1 MDQRIRRRDA
11 PESGPYG
18 AYNQSYDER
27 SSYGTPT
34 PPAMASVLDG
44 VPLGSDEENSKL
56 LDLVDKLRE
65 CRVDQYIDLPQVVV
79 VGDQSSGKSSVLEA
93 ITQIPFPR
101 ASIACT
107 RFATQIRL
115 RRDPSLAQTVTKVS
129 IIPYRSKDKARYDSF
144 AHTVDEGSDFT
155 DIFQRA
161 ADLIFAER
169 TGNFLSR
176 DILSIE
182 RTGPSVPH
190 MMTVVDLP
198 GIIHNPTKTQTVHD
212 VEAISELSRFYMS
225 KDRTI
230 ILPIVGCDS
239 EYAKQ
244 IIIRRCKEAD
254 PAGIRTLGI
263 ITKPDMTLTAEREAE
278 FLDLAC
284 NKDERNKLQLGWHV
298 LRNRAHNEMSFT
310 SDQRDEAE
318 RKYFASTK
326 WSTRLEPSQLGVE
339 ALRKKLSTQLIRH
352 IANEVFKVQGDI
364 ERQLNQCKDKLKG
377 LGPGLDT
384 IDKMRQELQ
393 NLCKRSGSLTRE
405 AVQGHG
411 INPLGEDFFPRFN
424 DRTKKF
430 ARNLRSRVVI
440 LNETFSDNLERYG
453 SAYLIEG
460 TVTGQQVDLSQSRHA
475 SKSTRIPPKISR
487 KEFIEREVQPLIRDN
502 PGQELSVDINPRLVY
517 RLFQSYSENWPVL
530 AEQHG
535 DAVQKLCEEFLTEVM
550 TYAWPQRLRS
560 RAWRTFV
567 QKAMEERFK
576 DALKELDEL
585 KKDRYRNIR
594 TYHSAFDSKYY
605 QQRSTSS
612 VAGREA
618 TAPALNKFEDTL
630 NKMMLHYEHQLPT
643 FISNVITQ
651 VVERHLIDGM
661 EEIFESTAHTLSDAQ
676 TKGLM
681 EEDFATQAERKEIKD
696 MSDVLQEGLEICR
709 EIARRPD
716 LGPYEY
722 RDPKLA
728 GPDLDARIPRRSAPD
743 FGGAAALAASSA
755 AVTSD
760 PFVSSNRSSHSE
772 AYAAPSPQQ
781 QQHQAAF
788 EDHTYYDAHQHRDS
802 GLAYGE
808 SVVPAAA
815 MKTPTSAEEEDEDLK
830 RALEASKKEAQ
841 REYVPSLPSRP
852 APSTPGEDGSYRRG
866 GRKNIGGLF
875 GRG

>member
-1 MDQRIRRRDA
+1 MDQQRIRRRDVD
-11 PESGPYG
+11 SGPYG
-18 AYNQSYDER
+18 QYPQTYDNH

-34 PPAMASVLDG
+34 PPAMSSVLDG

-56 LDLVDKLRE
+56 LDLVDRLRE

-107 RFATQIRL
+107 RHATQIRL
-115 RRDPSLAQTVTKVS
+115 RRDPALAQTVTKVS
-129 IIPYRSKDKARYDSF
+129 IIPYRAKDKARYDSF
-144 AHTVDEGSDFT
+144 THTVDEGSDFT

-161 ADLIFAER
+161 TELIFGER
-169 TGNFLSR
+169 GGNFLSR

-182 RTGPSVPH
+182 RTGPSVQH

-212 VEAISELSRFYMS
+212 VEAISDLSRFYMS

-254 PAGIRTLGI
+254 PAGMRTLGI

-298 LRNRAHNEMSFT
+298 LRNRAHNEMNFT
-310 SDQRDEAE
+310 SNQRDEAE
-318 RKYFASTK
+318 KNFFASTK

-339 ALRKKLSTQLIRH
+339 QLRKKLSTQLIRH

-384 IDKMRQELQ
+384 VDKMRQELQ

-424 DRTKKF
+424 DKTKKF

-440 LNETFSDNLERYG
+440 LNETFSDNLEKYG

-460 TVTGQQVDLSQSRHA
+460 SVAGQNADVTQARHA
-475 SKSTRIPPKISR
+475 SKSTRIPPKMSR

-530 AEQHG
+530 AEQHI

-560 RAWRTFV
+560 RAWRSFV
-567 QKAMEERFK
+567 QQSMEKRNA
-576 DALKELDEL
+576 DALHELDEL

-605 QQRSTSS
+605 QQRSTPAT
-612 VAGREA
+612 VGRDV

-630 NKMMLHYEHQLPT
+630 NKMLLHYEHQLPT

-661 EEIFESTAHTLSDAQ
+661 EEIFESTAHTLADA
-676 TKGLM
+676 KVKNLM
-681 EEDFATQAERKEIKD
+681 EEDSGTRAERKEIKD
-696 MSDVLQEGLEICR
+696 QRDVLEEGLEICR

-728 GPDLDARIPRRSAPD
+728 GPDIDARLSRRAAPD
-743 FGGAAALAASSA
+743 FGASSA
-755 AVTSD
+755 VSD
-760 PFVSSNRSSHSE
+760 PFTSSNRSSHSDN
-772 AYAAPSPQQ
+772 YPQPPQ
-781 QQHQAAF
+781 LHQPAF
-788 EDHTYYDAHQHRDS
+788 DEHSYYDTARHRDS

-808 SVVPAAA
+808 SVTAPL
-815 MKTPTSAEEEDEDLK
+815 KTPTNAEEEDEDLK
-830 RALEASKKEAQ
+830 RALEESKREASQ
-841 REYVPSLPSRP
+841 REHVPSLPSRP
-852 APSTPGEDGSYRRG
+852 APSTPGGGDDASSYRRSG
-866 GRKNIGGLF
+866 GRNKIGGLF
-875 GRG
+875 GR

>member
-1 MDQRIRRRDA
+1 MAMDSRTRRREVNDNN
-11 PESGPYG
+11 PYSQPPSNSYS
-18 AYNQSYDER
+18 AY
-27 SSYGTPT
+27 T
-34 PPAMASVLDG
+34 PPAMSNVLDG
-44 VPLGSDEENSKL
+44 VPLGSDATNSAL

-65 CRVDQYIDLPQVVV
+65 CRVDQYIDLPQVVC

-115 RRDPSLAQTVTKVS
+115 RRDPSLSRTETRVS
-129 IIPYRSKDKARYDSF
+129 IIPYKTKDKTKYDNFAR
-144 AHTVDEGSDFT
+144 TVDEGSDFGE
-155 DIFQRA
+155 IFQKA

-182 RTGPSVPH
+182 RTGPSVAH

-198 GIIHNPTKTQTVHD
+198 GIIHNPTKTQTVQD

-263 ITKPDMTLTAEREAE
+263 ITKPDMTLTPEREGE

-298 LRNRAHNEMSFT
+298 LRNRAHNEMHFT
-310 SDQRDEAE
+310 SEQRDEAE
-318 RKYFASTK
+318 RKYFATTK
-326 WSTRLEPSQLGVE
+326 WGTRLEPTQLGVE
-339 ALRKKLSTQLIRH
+339 QLRKKLSTQLIRH

-364 ERQLNQCKDKLKG
+364 ERQLNECKGKLKE

-384 IDKMRQELQ
+384 ILSMRHELQ

-440 LNETFSDNLERYG
+440 LNEVFSDNLEKYG
-453 SAYLIEG
+453 AAYMIEG
-460 TVTGQQVDLSQSRHA
+460 ATPGSQVELAQSRHQA
-475 SKSTRIPPKISR
+475 KNTKTPPKISR
-487 KEFIEREVQPLIRDN
+487 KDFIDREVQPLIRDN

-530 AEQHG
+530 AEQHI
-535 DAVQKLCEEFLTEVM
+535 DSVQKLCEEFLTEVM

-560 RAWRTFV
+560 RAWRAFV
-567 QKAMEERFK
+567 QQSMEQRHN
-576 DALKELDEL
+576 DAVRELDEL

-594 TYHSAFDSKYY
+594 TYHSAFDTKYY
-605 QQRSTSS
+605 QQRSTTS
-612 VAGREA
+612 GRDQA
-618 TAPALNKFEDTL
+618 PPALNKFEDTL
-630 NKMMLHYEHQLPT
+630 NKMLLHYEHQLPT

-661 EEIFESTAHTLSDAQ
+661 EEIFESTAHTLPDGKVKA
-676 TKGLM
+676 LM
-681 EEDFATQAERKEIKD
+681 EEDYATAAERKEITD
-696 MSDVLQEGLEICR
+696 QRNVLQEGLEICR
-709 EIARRPD
+709 EIAGRSD

-722 RDPKLA
+722 QDPKLA
-728 GPDLDARIPRRSAPD
+728 GPEINGRLTRSAIPE
-743 FGGAAALAASSA
+743 FGG
-755 AVTSD
+755 SD
-760 PFVSSNRSSHSE
+760 PFSSNRSSHSS
-772 AYAAPSPQQ
+772 AYQYAPP
-781 QQHQAAF
+781 AL
-788 EDHTYYDAHQHRDS
+788 DS
-802 GLAYGE
+802 SSTHHYERPTSSSALPGYGE
-808 SVVPAAA
+808 QQPVVL
-815 MKTPTSAEEEDEDLK
+815 KTPTSAEEEDEDLR
-830 RALEASKKEAQ
+830 RALEESKREAQ

-852 APSTPGEDGSYRRG
+852 APSTPGQEDGSRFSRS
-866 GRKNIGGLF
+866 RKNIGGLF
-875 GRG
+875 QGIR